1 MLSILTP
8 CVQCLQEMVQSAFK
22 RYDLLDDGVQFHKG
36 YFRDSL
42 PKLRSELLSQKR
54 KLALLRMD
62 GDM

>member
-1 MLSILTP
+1 M
-8 CVQCLQEMVQSAFK
+8 QCLQETVQSGFK

-42 PKLRSELLSQKR
+42 PKLRSELLNQKR

>member
-1 MLSILTP
+1 MICWT
-8 CVQCLQEMVQSAFK
+8 
-22 RYDLLDDGVQFHKG
+22 FHKG
-36 YFRDSL
+36 YFKDSL